1 MKVDATVLRERDVN
15 FDLYTRR
22 SRYPDLHAKYCAAG
36 RCDTRA
42 LHDHFKNEG
51 RTMYYGYDKVP
62 VGGIVIFDDVFSH
75 PPVMRAWLDFKSDQ
89 GLVEELNRIDRHS
102 SWFRKQ
108 KDVKVDKT
116 KKKPPQD
123 INKLG

>member
-1 MKVDATVLRERDVN
+1 MGLFQKTVPLIESDPLLSKIAVFRIDGNFYDSYADAL
-15 FDLYTRR
+15 
-22 SRYPDLHAKYCAAG
+22 
-36 RCDTRA
+36 
-42 LHDHFKNEG
+42 
-51 RTMYYGYDKVP
+51 YYGYDKVP

-75 PPVMRAWLDFKSDQ
+75 AAVMRAWLDFKSDQ

-108 KDVKVDKT
+108 KAVKVDRT